1 MNATCLL
8 AALPILAGAVPTAT
22 ALAPSTHAKTL
33 FCENFMQYDTYAPRM
48 SPDKGIRCGTD
59 PIWSGRGEAYV
70 DAEKPSDLFRAAITV
85 PEGSFNATFRF
96 KLTGNESFFDLV
108 FADNGGKRETVR
120 IAPDSVAGE
129 KIDLLDNSWKY
140 FGLKV
145 RGRDAE
151 FWMATDRGHEFKRIA
166 GAVLSLKP
174 SAFNFACTPGKKFS
188 LTDLVVKTAD
198 EPLVSFPV
206 EKHFAA
212 FESLLQPLANAS
224 VAAGTE
230 NIVLEGAG
238 RRGVAFNFGGDASR
252 SAKLG
257 FKRDGGE
264 ETAWDCSI
272 GDFTAERKDAY
283 LSFSK
288 NGRGRDTPAA
298 QWVRPNMR
306 PFCENSETGQR
317 GMVDSGHDVLREWNR
332 LPPASRHTFHV
343 DFTSEDDGS
352 WTLWVDGSR
361 RQSLGSDIKEFF
373 FRPSAGVAYAVKN
386 DAAFAKIDRSRF
398 EPLDFSENP
407 RAKAMSGGVLK
418 GIAPGV
424 HDFGGVPVKAVAP
437 IDSADISICRQGKG
451 NWALEVEEYHGRH
464 PYQGFP
470 MAVHYRVPAATYV
483 KAHILFALDPSPGKD
498 PILTLRLGRYE
509 TNGVGGNTL
518 GDTVL
523 DFSGGVPEYCRKA
536 GEVEFCGK
544 TVPLYYAEVPL
555 NPGPVVDL
563 AAQRG
568 SYMEFDLTGKGW
580 ENFQQLD
587 NRMKPDP
594 NSDSAFN
601 IFGATL
607 EKAPFDIVIQEAQP
621 GNIFTADEQGKKT
634 SFAIAAR
641 GNASGSVSWSAK
653 DLDGA
658 EVFKGGGRF
667 NVAAGSTNV
676 VDIPF
681 GDIGPGWYSLDI
693 AFSGRDGRKLFS
705 HEAAIGIMPE
715 AGRKVSRR
723 DSPYAVWW
731 FNCHG
736 STGKPEIGGPIM
748 KKTGIRK
755 FSWNSFDK
763 TVKDDKGRNTK
774 TIDQELY
781 DKYDVAGCGNF
792 MMPRRHDNFDSE
804 KGVFKDKTLRSGET
818 VSGEDW
824 FVQEVRKALD
834 KMPRDTVATPMI
846 WHESAPSA
854 FLAEEILGLPVPKE
868 PAYKMAWADA
878 KYINECARLLRKHF
892 PDLAPRLQIGNSTW
906 SAGAVIGPLREGAK
920 AESYGRIGIETP
932 SQTIVPERLIDCN
945 IQGQHVT
952 MDTFEAISGKKIM
965 CNGTWEFVYRTERDL
980 GIKAQAEYYM
990 RDVIISLAHGY
1001 YLISPGVFF
1010 DCSSGYYNGLWGG
1023 SGLTYRSPWVY
1034 PKPALVAY
1042 GVLTKALDGVKYSRE
1057 LDTGSTTVYAVEFKR
1072 LDGNYATVLWAAR
1085 GDAEFEIVSPS
1096 GGTAIK
1102 MLGAES
1108 KLASGKSTVKA
1119 GSSPVYLITRKPV
1132 SSARAGK
1139 RTYPKSAEIEKRA
1152 VIVAP
1157 MDSADDIVLA
1167 PDPWL
1172 ESQGHAFLPYL
1183 RKAGE
1188 GEFTAKTADD
1198 AEKGRCIELALAPA
1212 KEKPANKFV
1221 DRYVTRYTTMRF
1233 KEPKPVEGK
1242 PNVIGVWVK
1251 GDSNWGQ
1258 VRFEIEDAQGE
1269 VFKNLSTGSWWCC
1282 NITDWPGN
1290 LCVDFDGWAYVYCP
1304 LRDTNLIVER
1314 SPGPVVE
1321 QWSSEGGDKIIDFPI
1336 KVRAVS
1342 VGVNRS
1348 KLGLT
1353 DFSPAENVLRF
1364 KDLSVSAD

>member
-1 MNATCLL
+1 MTNAALLQRNTL
-8 AALPILAGAVPTAT
+8 AAVAACLAA
-22 ALAPSTHAKTL
+22 ALAPSIHAKTL

-70 DAEKPSDLFRAAITV
+70 DAEKPSDLFRDAITV

-96 KLTGNESFFDLV
+96 KLTGKESFFDLV

-212 FESLLQPLANAS
+212 FESLLQPLANAA

-264 ETAWDCSI
+264 ETVWDCSI

-317 GMVDSGHDVLREWNR
+317 GMVDSGHDILREWNR
-332 LPPASRHTFHV
+332 LPPASRHTFHI
-343 DFTSEDDGS
+343 DFTREDDGS

-361 RQSLGSDIKEFF
+361 RQSLGSGIKEFF

-407 RAKAMSGGVLK
+407 RAKAMAGGVLK

-792 MMPRRHDNFDSE
+792 MMPRRHDNFDNE

-834 KMPRDTVATPMI
+834 KMPKDTVATPMI

-906 SAGAVIGPLREGAK
+906 SAGAVIGPLRAGANRLQHPGTARDDGYVRGDLRQEDHVQRNVGIRIPHRTRPRHK
-920 AESYGRIGIETP
+920 GAGRILYAGRHNLARPRLLPHQPGRILRLLFRILQRTLGRLRSHVPFAMGVSQARACRIRRPYESPRRREILARTRYRIYDRLRRGVQALGRELRHRPLGGAGRRGIRNRIAFRRDRDQDARSGIETR
-932 SQTIVPERLIDCN
+932 EREIHR
-945 IQGQHVT
+945 QGR
-952 MDTFEAISGKKIM
+952 FLARISD
-965 CNGTWEFVYRTERDL
+965 NPQARFVCPRRETYLPQICRNRKTRRDRRTDGL
-980 GIKAQAEYYM
+980 G
-990 RDVIISLAHGY
+990 RRHRPRSRSLAR
-1001 YLISPGVFF
+1001 I
-1010 DCSSGYYNGLWGG
+1010 
-1023 SGLTYRSPWVY
+1023 
-1034 PKPALVAY
+1034 PKPRIPSLPQESGRRRIY
-1042 GVLTKALDGVKYSRE
+1042 GQNGRRCR
-1057 LDTGSTTVYAVEFKR
+1057 KR
-1072 LDGNYATVLWAAR
+1072 
-1085 GDAEFEIVSPS
+1085 
-1096 GGTAIK
+1096 
-1102 MLGAES
+1102 
-1108 KLASGKSTVKA
+1108 
-1119 GSSPVYLITRKPV
+1119 
-1132 SSARAGK
+1132 
-1139 RTYPKSAEIEKRA
+1139 
-1152 VIVAP
+1152 
-1157 MDSADDIVLA
+1157 
-1167 PDPWL
+1167 
-1172 ESQGHAFLPYL
+1172 
-1183 RKAGE
+1183 
-1188 GEFTAKTADD
+1188 
-1198 AEKGRCIELALAPA
+1198 
-1212 KEKPANKFV
+1212 
-1221 DRYVTRYTTMRF
+1221 
-1233 KEPKPVEGK
+1233 
-1242 PNVIGVWVK
+1242 
-1251 GDSNWGQ
+1251 
-1258 VRFEIEDAQGE
+1258 
-1269 VFKNLSTGSWWCC
+1269 
-1282 NITDWPGN
+1282 
-1290 LCVDFDGWAYVYCP
+1290 P
-1304 LRDTNLIVER
+1304 LH
-1314 SPGPVVE
+1314 
-1321 QWSSEGGDKIIDFPI
+1321 
-1336 KVRAVS
+1336 
-1342 VGVNRS
+1342 
-1348 KLGLT
+1348 
-1353 DFSPAENVLRF
+1353 
-1364 KDLSVSAD
+1364 